1 MYDKNIYG
9 HNGGSLIFSIW
20 TKLVKR
26 DIYKE
31 CQTLVDNRISKGEDT
46 ILNLLIVDKATSMLV
61 SKIDGYNYRLQPTS
75 MTHVFN
81 EKDIENQQF
90 LVESLNKIKVD
101 KPSFARQIE
110 MYIFYSTYMMLQKL
124 VNKNTNYRQYKE
136 YVKKILDARIYE
148 NLHSDFLYNARLS
161 EKIKVFFIKNNIW
174 SVIYAYFKFS
184 LK

>member
-1 MYDKNIYG
+1 
-9 HNGGSLIFSIW
+9 
-20 TKLVKR
+20 
-26 DIYKE
+26 
-31 CQTLVDNRISKGEDT
+31 
-46 ILNLLIVDKATSMLV
+46 
-61 SKIDGYNYRLQPTS
+61 

-161 EKIKVFFIKNNIW
+161 EKIKVFLIKNNIW